1 MTEPREELVELVPA
15 DTHAALMAEAQQQ
28 TRETL
33 PDFLERMVSAA
44 VADADAK
51 VMMLRSELDESRS
64 KRLLLELCLSCILP
78 IAEEHAEQTKNDIY
92 TRTCAFIRSSLGKP
106 PRKGKPALVVVKNGE
121 A

>member
-1 MTEPREELVELVPA
+1 MTAPELVTSDLRATCLEARDKLIEL
-15 DTHAALMAEAQQQ
+15 DAANMI
-28 TRETL
+28 
-33 PDFLERMVSAA
+33 
-44 VADADAK
+44 
-51 VMMLRSELDESRS
+51 LRSDLDEARS

-106 PRKGKPALVVVKNGE
+106 PRKGKPVLAVVKNGE